1 MRETGSRATFAFV
14 AEQTFDCD
22 VEMFAN
28 PSSEPVRSL
37 ILCFH
42 SQAFL
47 REEETRKHWL
57 QYRLRRQTPD
67 RFILTICRNW

>member
-47 REEETRKHWL
+47 REEETRKH
-57 QYRLRRQTPD
+57 
-67 RFILTICRNW
+67 